1 MQRRQR
7 HRRQALQDEPHPLGL
22 GAQPGSAPP
31 GANPSIAILCKLA
44 AALGL
49 SVADIVNVTR
59 APAAY
64 LIESQDIPTLWHGDR
79 GGSARLL
86 AGTQG
91 PNMIELW
98 RWEMA
103 PGEAYA
109 SGGHPTGAFEL
120 LHVERGVLSLA
131 VEQTELRIAPGCS
144 AVAKTDGPHRNA
156 NEGEDTLIF
165 TMTVAELHA

>member
-1 MQRRQR
+1 MSRCSTVTPGIICRKPAINSSPASCSAANGIAGR
-7 HRRQALQDEPHPLGL
+7 LSRMNHIRSASALNRVL
-22 GAQPGSAPP
+22 PP

-103 PGEAYA
+103 PGKPMHRAATRRAPSSCCTLSEA
-109 SGGHPTGAFEL
+109 S
-120 LHVERGVLSLA
+120 
-131 VEQTELRIAPGCS
+131 
-144 AVAKTDGPHRNA
+144 
-156 NEGEDTLIF
+156 
-165 TMTVAELHA
+165 

>member
-1 MQRRQR
+1 MSRCSSVTPGIICRKPAINSSPASCSAANGIADRLSRMNRIRSASALNRVLPPWRQSQHR
-7 HRRQALQDEPHPLGL
+7 HPVQA
-22 GAQPGSAPP
+22 
-31 GANPSIAILCKLA
+31 
-44 AALGL
+44 
-49 SVADIVNVTR
+49 
-59 APAAY
+59 
-64 LIESQDIPTLWHGDR
+64 R
-79 GGSARLL
+79 GGLARLL

-109 SGGHPTGAFEL
+109 SGGHPTGTFEL

-144 AVAKTDGPHRNA
+144 AVAKTDGPHRYA